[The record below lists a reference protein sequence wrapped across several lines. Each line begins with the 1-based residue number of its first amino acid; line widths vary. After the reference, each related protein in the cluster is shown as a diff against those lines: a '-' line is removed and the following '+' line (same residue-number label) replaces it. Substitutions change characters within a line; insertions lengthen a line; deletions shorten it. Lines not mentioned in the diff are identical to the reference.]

1 MIVNIINT
9 VSTRITLAV
18 LSIALLLLNSNFLG
32 SEGLGTIGIL
42 VLEITIYLL
51 ISNVVCGGSLIY
63 FTSRKSANA
72 LLLPAYCWIVLSAAF
87 YYSLILLIPGLDSEY
102 ATAILVL
109 GFLQSAIGANLGL
122 LAGQQRFKTFNFV
135 ALVQAI
141 VQIGSLCIFYFVLNN
156 QSVDAFIK
164 STFIAY
170 CLAFILSFVRLV
182 PTLEKPIVWPTL
194 GLFKE
199 LIQYGFYLQI
209 ANITQLLNYRL
220 NYFLLDYFSGRAA
233 VGKLMA
239 GVQLSE
245 GLLLPSKSI
254 GAVQYAKISS
264 RKSKANAARLSI
276 NLLKVVFL
284 FTLPLV
290 TLLMLIPEVIYT
302 NLLGTNFNETP
313 LVISFLS
320 VGIVALA
327 CEVILS
333 RFFAGTGQ
341 QKVNATSSSIGL
353 VVTIIAGFSLIPT
366 LGLVGAAVCASLS
379 YVSIFLFLF
388 YKIIATTNTQAQD
401 FILKKQDFI
410 YLKRVFRKVQ
420 KSYCKSLSDFT
431 PAGRSTKKPSA

>member
-1 MIVNIINT
+1 MIGNIINT
-9 VSTRITLAV
+9 VSTRISLAV

-32 SEGLGTIGIL
+32 SEGLGTVGII

-72 LLLPAYCWIVLSAAF
+72 LLLAAYMWIVLSAAF
-87 YYSLILLIPGLDSEY
+87 YYSLILLIPVLDSEY

-109 GFLQSAIGANLGL
+109 GFLQSTIGANLGL

-135 ALVQAI
+135 ALVQAL
-141 VQIGSLCIFYFVLNN
+141 VQIGTLCIFYFVLND
-156 QSVDAFIK
+156 QSIDAFIQ

-170 CLAFILSFVRLV
+170 CLAFLLSFVRLL
-182 PTLEKPIVWPTL
+182 PTLEKRTVWPTVE
-194 GLFKE
+194 LFKE

-220 NYFLLDYFSGRAA
+220 NYFLLDYFSGRAS
-233 VGKLMA
+233 VGKFMA

-264 RKSKANAARLSI
+264 QKSNVKAARLSLT
-276 NLLKVVFL
+276 LLKVVFIL
-284 FTLPLV
+284 TLPLV
-290 TLLMLIPEVIYT
+290 VILMLIPEIIYT
-302 NLLGTNFNETP
+302 NLLGSDFNETP
-313 LVISFLS
+313 LVISFMS
-320 VGIVALA
+320 AGIIALA

-333 RFFAGTGQ
+333 RYFAGTGQ

-353 VVTIIAGFSLIPT
+353 VVTVVTGFSLIPT
-366 LGLVGAAVCASLS
+366 LGLMGAAACASLS
-379 YVSIFLFLF
+379 YLSIFLFLF
-388 YKIIATTNTQAQD
+388 YKIITTTNLQTSD
-401 FILKKQDFI
+401 FLLKKQDFI
-410 YLKRVFRKVQ
+410 YLKRVIRKVR
-420 KSYCKSLSDFT
+420 KD
-431 PAGRSTKKPSA
+431 